1 MTSPKTTT
9 FAATAGLAMAATGV
23 VFGDIGT
30 SPLYALKATLA
41 VSGSGREA
49 VLGVVSLIFWA
60 LMLVV
65 TVKYLLFVM
74 RADNHGEGG
83 ILALLALLPE
93 RVRAATGGRRFA
105 LLLLILIGTALLFG
119 DGALTPAIS
128 VLSATEGL
136 AIVNP
141 DLGRAAVPL
150 TVVILAVLFAVQ
162 SRGTHQIGRVF
173 GPVMV
178 LWFVMLAGLGI
189 WHIMGEPSVL
199 AALSP
204 SYGVAYLVANPGLG
218 FGIGAVVILAVTG
231 AEALYADMGH
241 FGLRP
246 IRWAWAALIAP
257 SLVLCY
263 LGQAAVV
270 IQDPAAA
277 SDPFF
282 SLAPNPTFA
291 LFMVILSTAAT
302 VIASQALITGVF
314 SLSRQAVQLGLIPRI
329 TIRHTSRSHEGQIYV
344 PIANW
349 LLGFTSIALV
359 IAFGSSSALASA
371 YVLAIAG
378 TMAITTIAFHRVM
391 RDVWR
396 WSSVR
401 TGLITSLFLI
411 LDIAFLLS
419 TITKIFD
426 GGWVPV
432 LLASMALTV
441 MLVWRS
447 GQRILAGYL
456 AASSITW
463 TAAMQALG
471 SGTIARTPGECVV
484 LASHPDQVPQALAA
498 SIRLLRAVPQHLVVL
513 TVRTSPIPVV
523 ADADRLTVTTLSSD
537 IRQVVADVGFTET
550 PSVPDLLRNLP
561 GADGA
566 DPAERTYY
574 LSDRAFLA
582 TSAGQMGRIGESIF
596 AFLHRNA
603 ARPAQFFGIPDG
615 QVVTLSTHM
624 DL

>member
-1 MTSPKTTT
+1 MTSIQKTTI
-9 FAATAGLAMAATGV
+9 TASTGLALAATGV

-30 SPLYALKATLA
+30 SPLYALKQTLA

-49 VLGVVSLIFWA
+49 VFGVISLIFWA

-65 TVKYLLFVM
+65 TVKYLRFVM
-74 RADNHGEGG
+74 RANNHGEGG

-93 RVRAATGGRRFA
+93 KVRLATGGRRMA

-141 DLGRAAVPL
+141 SLEHWAVPL
-150 TVVILAVLFAVQ
+150 TVVILAALFAVQ

-173 GPVMV
+173 GPIMV
-178 LWFVMLAGLGI
+178 LWFVVIAALGV
-189 WHIMGEPSVL
+189 WHIIGDPSVL

-204 SYGVAYLVANPGLG
+204 TYGIAYLVAHPGLG
-218 FGIGAVVILAVTG
+218 FAIGAVVILAVTG

-241 FGLRP
+241 FGIRP
-246 IRWAWAALIAP
+246 IRLAWAFLVAP

-270 IQDPAAA
+270 IKDPSAAA
-277 SDPFF
+277 DPFF

-314 SLSRQAVQLGLIPRI
+314 SLSRQAVQLGLLPRI
-329 TIRHTSRSHEGQIYV
+329 SIRHTSSAHEGQIYV

-349 LLGFTSIALV
+349 LLGITSIALV
-359 IAFGSSSALASA
+359 VAFGSSSSLASA

-378 TMAITTIAFHRVM
+378 TMTVTTIAFHRVT
-391 RDVWR
+391 RDVWG
-396 WSSVR
+396 WSPLRS
-401 TGLITSLFLI
+401 GLLTTAFLI
-411 LDIAFLLS
+411 LDMAFLLS

-432 LLASMALTV
+432 VLAGLALAL

-447 GQRILAGYL
+447 GQQILASHVAQTSISWEAVAESL
-456 AASSITW
+456 SS
-463 TAAMQALG
+463 G
-471 SGTIARTPGECVV
+471 RIARTPGEGIV

-498 SIRLLRAVPQHLVVL
+498 SIRLVRAVPEQLIIL
-513 TVRTSPIPVV
+513 TIRTLPVPTV
-523 ADADRLTVTTLSSD
+523 EEGARLTVTTPSNG

-550 PSVPDLLRNLP
+550 PSVPELLAGLP
-561 GADGA
+561 KSAPLD
-566 DPAERTYY
+566 RTYY
-574 LSDRAFLA
+574 LSDRAFHA
-582 TSAGQMGRIGESIF
+582 TPAGQMGRIRESLF

-603 ARPAQFFGIPDG
+603 AKPAQFFGIPDG

>member
-1 MTSPKTTT
+1 MTSPQTRTI
-9 FAATAGLAMAATGV
+9 AATTGLAMAATGV

-65 TVKYLLFVM
+65 TTKYLLFVM

-93 RVRAATGGRRFA
+93 KVRLATGGRRMA

-136 AIVNP
+136 GVVNE
-141 DLGRAAVPL
+141 DLGHLAVPL
-150 TVVILAVLFAVQ
+150 TVVILAILFAVQ
-162 SRGTHQIGRVF
+162 SRGTHRIGRVF
-173 GPVMV
+173 GPIMV
-178 LWFVMLAGLGI
+178 LWFIVLAGLGI
-189 WHIMGEPSVL
+189 FHILGDPSVL
-199 AALSP
+199 MALSP
-204 SYGVAYLVANPGLG
+204 TLGIAYLISNPGLG
-218 FGIGAVVILAVTG
+218 FAIGAVVILAVTG

-246 IRWAWAALIAP
+246 IRLAWAALIAP

-270 IQDPAAA
+270 IKDPEAA

-282 SLAPNPTFA
+282 SMAPNSSFA

-314 SLSRQAVQLGLIPRI
+314 SLSRQAVQLGLIPRL

-349 LLGFTSIALV
+349 LLGITSIALV
-359 IAFGSSSALASA
+359 IAFGSSEALASA

-378 TMAITTIAFHRVM
+378 TMAITTVAFHRVA
-391 RDVWR
+391 RDVWG
-396 WSSVR
+396 WSLLR
-401 TGLITSLFLI
+401 AGLLTSAFLI

-419 TITKIFD
+419 TITKVFD

-432 LLASMALTV
+432 LLASAALIV

-447 GQRILAGYL
+447 GQRILAGYV
-456 AASSITW
+456 AGSSISW
-463 TAAMQALG
+463 AAVTEVLS
-471 SGTIARTPGECVV
+471 SGRIARTPGEGVV

-498 SIRLLRAVPQHLVVL
+498 SIRLLRAVPDELVIL
-513 TVRTSPIPVV
+513 TVHTVPIPLV
-523 ADADRLTVTTLSSD
+523 ADADRLTVTQHSD
-537 IRQVVADVGFTET
+537 GIRQVIASVGFTET
-550 PSVPDLLRNLP
+550 PSVPDLIKDLP
-561 GADGA
+561 GPDAG
-566 DPAERTYY
+566 ERTYY